1 MSTYTSTGGA
11 VNPSVLLWYARMEC
25 LPAVRPLSVTVSS
38 AEPDCSCGVL
48 LSTKS
53 YMAIPSPI
61 SFEYLLTPSFHQL
74 AFNILPAELGPLATM
89 IFNPLVSSI
98 TRVSFTPV
106 VMAHGVKPFS
116 VTCSGCLPGRL
127 KSIFCAVAFK
137 AKANVKHDKS
147 NVFFM
152 SFLLRLFLT

>member
-25 LPAVRPLSVTVSS
+25 LPAVRPLNVMVSS
-38 AEPDCSCGVL
+38 AEPDCNCGVL
-48 LSTKS
+48 LLTKS
-53 YMAIPSPI
+53 YTAIPSPI

-74 AFNILPAELGPLATM
+74 AFNVFPAELGPLATM

-98 TRVSFTPV
+98 TRVSLTPV
-106 VMAHGVKPFS
+106 VMAHGMKPFS

-127 KSIFCAVAFK
+127 KSIFCAVALK
-137 AKANVKHDKS
+137 AKASVKNDKS
-147 NVFFM
+147 RFFFM
-152 SFLLRLFLT
+152 FLLLKLFLT